1 MMTAAMIII
10 VIVFVTQ
17 TGTIITIVIAHEN
30 IQIIKIL
37 RIVGIIK
44 QIISDICNCIIR
56 GYSLIE
62 ITAQISAASVNCNS

>member
-44 QIISDICNCIIR
+44 QIISDICNSIIMD
-56 GYSLIE
+56 YSLIK
-62 ITAQISAASVNCNS
+62 IAVQIFTVPVNCNS